1 MEKLELVSFQI
12 ISSVGMAKSSY
23 IEAIQEAKKGNFE
36 KAKSC
41 IEEGKNSFVQ
51 AHKAHA
57 ELIQSET
64 NGEGIKPT
72 LLLLH
77 AEDQMMSAETC
88 KIFAEELIENY
99 QRIIALEKDN
109 KNICQN
115 MKGEN

>member
-1 MEKLELVSFQI
+1 MEKLELISFQI

-36 KAKSC
+36 KAKAC
-41 IEEGKNSFVQ
+41 INEGKNSFAQ
-51 AHKAHA
+51 GHKAHA

-64 NGEGIKPT
+64 SGEGISPT

-88 KIFAEELIENY
+88 KILAEELIESY
-99 QRIIALEKDN
+99 ERITALEKR
-109 KNICQN
+109 
-115 MKGEN
+115 

>member
-36 KAKSC
+36 KAKVC
-41 IEEGKNSFVQ
+41 MNEGKNSFSE
-51 AHKAHA
+51 AHKVHA

-64 NGEGIKPT
+64 SGEGINPT

-88 KIFAEELIENY
+88 KILADELIENY
-99 QRIIALEKDN
+99 ERFIALEEDN
-109 KNICQN
+109 KRIHQIL
-115 MKGEN
+115 KGGN

>member
-1 MEKLELVSFQI
+1 MENLELVSFQI

-36 KAKSC
+36 KAKTC
-41 IEEGKNSFVQ
+41 MNEGKNSFSQ
-51 AHKAHA
+51 AHNVHA

-64 NGEGIKPT
+64 SGEGINPT

-88 KIFAEELIENY
+88 KILAEELIENY
-99 QRIIALEKDN
+99 ERITALEKR
-109 KNICQN
+109 
-115 MKGEN
+115 